1 MQEIKKQPVI
11 NKRNP
16 NSHKGNYGRVFIVA
30 GSPGMTGAAYMCGKS
45 ALRSGAGL
53 VTVGIPESLNP
64 VMEVKLTCVMT
75 LPLPETPSGTIAG
88 AAKIKIQNFS
98 EQCDVIVIGPG
109 LSQHPETRALVI
121 DLIKEVKIPIVLDA
135 DGLNAIQG
143 ELSLLKNINQ
153 DIILTPHPGE
163 LARLMN
169 RTSSDIQCNRRD
181 VAEEFITTVKQH
193 NINETCDKEKD
204 IVLVLKGNK
213 TVVINHSNIYINN
226 TGNPGMASGGSGDV
240 LSGIIGALIA
250 QGFTP
255 FSASQLA
262 VYIHGRAGDLAAK
275 QKGETSMIATD
286 IIDYLSNVF
295 IELTTAETALSG
307 MQSMKGGSNKK
318 NKK

>member
-1 MQEIKKQPVI
+1 MQEIKEQPVI

-16 NSHKGNYGRVFIVA
+16 NTHKGSYGRVFIVA

-75 LPLPETPSGTIAG
+75 LPLPETSSGTISE
-88 AAKIKIQNFS
+88 AAKDKILDFAGN
-98 EQCDVIVIGPG
+98 CDVIIIGPG
-109 LSQHPETRALVI
+109 LSQQPETKALVI
-121 DLIKEVKIPIVLDA
+121 TLIQEVKLPIVLDA

-143 ELSLLKNINQ
+143 ELGLLENINQ

-169 RTSSDIQCNRRD
+169 RTSSEIQSNRKD
-181 VAEEFITTVKQH
+181 VAKEFITTT
-193 NINETCDKEKD
+193 NPNNNKEKD
-204 IVLVLKGNK
+204 LILVLKGNK
-213 TVVINHSNIYINN
+213 TIVINYNNLYINN
-226 TGNPGMASGGSGDV
+226 TGNPGMASAGSGDV

-250 QGFTP
+250 QGFT
-255 FSASQLA
+255 AYTAAQLA
-262 VYIHGRAGDLAAK
+262 VYIHGRAGDIAAE

-286 IIDYLSNVF
+286 IIDCLPNVF
-295 IELTTAETALSG
+295 MELTSSEIA
-307 MQSMKGGSNKK
+307 
-318 NKK
+318 

>member
-1 MQEIKKQPVI
+1 MQEIKRLPVI

-16 NSHKGNYGRVFIVA
+16 NSHKGNYGRVFIIA

-53 VTVGIPESLNP
+53 VTVGIPESLNA

-75 LPLPETPSGTIAG
+75 LPLPETPSGTISG
-88 AAKIKIQNFS
+88 AAKSKILNFS

-109 LSQHPETRALVI
+109 LSLEPETRALVI
-121 DLIKEVKIPIVLDA
+121 DLIKEVKRPIVLDA

-169 RTSSDIQCNRRD
+169 LTSSEIQCNRKD
-181 VAEEFITTVKQH
+181 VAKEFITTVNQY
-193 NINETCDKEKD
+193 NNETCCKEKD
-204 IVLVLKGNK
+204 TILVLKGNK

-255 FSASQLA
+255 FSAAQLA

-275 QKGETSMIATD
+275 QKGEVSMIATD

-295 IELTTAETALSG
+295 IELTTAETALSE
-307 MQSMKGGSNKK
+307 MHSMKGGSNKE